1 MNQLITLAIAL
12 GNRLSSLLA
21 NGTKGFGSVSVVTFN
36 SGVTHVDVN
45 GDVYAWRE
53 DIGWSKPDIGDY
65 APGKYEIELRARL
78 IAGVVHLLSAE
89 PASALPALAVPVPP
103 PVQAKPGQAKPV
115 QVKTATAN
123 KQYRRSFPVSGAPT
137 SPTEPC
143 RRCFG
148 TGEYPHPTSHED
160 KTCLWCQGTT
170 LQAHGW
176 TTHGPKT
183 KA

>member
-12 GNRLSSLLA
+12 GNKLAGLMA

-53 DIGWSKPDIGDY
+53 DIGWSKPDVGDY
-65 APGKYEIELRARL
+65 APSIYEKELRARL
-78 IAGVVHLLSAE
+78 IAGVVHYLSANTDIPLKE
-89 PASALPALAVPVPP
+89 VASALPVPP
-103 PVQAKPGQAKPV
+103 PVQAKPVQAKV
-115 QVKTATAN
+115 ATAN
-123 KQYRRSFPVSGAPT
+123 KQYRRSSPVSGKPT

-143 RRCFG
+143 RRCYG

-160 KTCLWCQGTT
+160 KKCLWCQRTG

-176 TTHGPKT
+176 ATHGPN